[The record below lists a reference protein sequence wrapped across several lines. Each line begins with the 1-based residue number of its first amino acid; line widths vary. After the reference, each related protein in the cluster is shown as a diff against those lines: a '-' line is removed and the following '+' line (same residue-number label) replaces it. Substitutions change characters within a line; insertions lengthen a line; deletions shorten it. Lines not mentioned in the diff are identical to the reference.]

1 MIYTVTFNPC
11 VDKTVLLDSFAEG
24 ETNRVKSSEKNVC
37 GKGINASV
45 VLGNLGH
52 ENGAFFFEYEEGPSV
67 SAFLTAKGVKVY
79 PTRVKGEI
87 RTNVKLHDLQK
98 NLVTEVNEK
107 GEKVSESDVKAIISS
122 ITETAKSGDVVTL
135 SGSVPPGVPKD
146 IYKTLI
152 TALKSKGVIT
162 VLDASGELLR
172 YGLEAKPDLVK
183 PNRDELSELTGKN
196 IDSVLDAANAAT
208 ELVYSGVKNVCISM
222 GKDGAVLVNKSTCIR
237 AVNHDVNVKGTVG
250 AGDSMVAGFA
260 LGLSKGMDEAE
271 MLRVASAMAAGSVSL
286 PSTNLCTPE
295 LFEKYYGKVELTDL
309 CAQA

>member
-67 SAFLTAKGVKVY
+67 SAFLTSKGVKVY
-79 PTRVKGEI
+79 PTSGKGEI

-107 GEKVSESDVKAIISS
+107 GEKVSESDVQAIISS
-122 ITETAKSGDVVTL
+122 IVETVKDGDVVTL

-146 IYKTLI
+146 IYRTLI

-162 VLDASGELLR
+162 VLDASGELLS

-196 IDSVLDAANAAT
+196 IDTVIDAANAAA
-208 ELVYSGVKNVCISM
+208 ELVYGGVKNVCVSM
-222 GKDGAVLVNKSTCIR
+222 GKDGAVLVNESTCIR
-237 AVNHDVNVKGTVG
+237 AVNRDVEVKGTVG

-271 MLRVASAMAAGSVSL
+271 MLRIASAMAAGSVSL
-286 PSTNLCTPE
+286 PSTNLCTRE
-295 LFEKYYGKVELTDL
+295 LFAEMYGKVELKDL
-309 CAQA
+309 NK

>member
-24 ETNRVKSSEKNVC
+24 ETNRVNSSEKNIC

-45 VLGNLGH
+45 VLANLGH
-52 ENGAFFFEYEEGPSV
+52 ENSAFFFEYEEGASV
-67 SAFLTAKGVKVY
+67 SAFLTSKCVKVY

-107 GEKVSESDVKAIISS
+107 GERVSEGDVKAIISS
-122 ITETAKSGDVVTL
+122 ITETVKEGDVVTL

-152 TALKSKGVIT
+152 TTLKSKGVIT

-172 YGLEAKPDLVK
+172 YGLEAKPELVK

-196 IDSVLDAANAAT
+196 IDTVIDAANAGA
-208 ELVYSGVKNVCISM
+208 ELVYNGVKNVCISM
-222 GKDGAVLVNKSTCIR
+222 GKDGAVLVTKDVCLK
-237 AVNHDVNVKGTVG
+237 AVNRDVEVKGTVG

-271 MLRVASAMAAGSVSL
+271 MLRTASAMAAGSVSL
-286 PSTNLCTPE
+286 RSTNLCTPE
-295 LFEKYYGKVELTDL
+295 LFAEMYGKVELKDL
-309 CAQA
+309 NK